1 MKLPQLVN
9 LSQVW
14 SCIRRDRSWCIA
26 TLRADLAKGENPRGY
41 LAAGTYNGGFLK
53 ITEVTEQVPDQAIE
67 NAIRSYHNRWPN
79 ESFSKLSPFE
89 FKSLYIIHRHYETT
103 MD

>member
-1 MKLPQLVN
+1 MKLPQQVN
-9 LSQVW
+9 LNQVW
-14 SCIRRDRSWCIA
+14 SCIRRDRSWCLA
-26 TLRADLAKGENPRGY
+26 TLRSALVESEKPRGY
-41 LAAGTYNGGFLK
+41 LPPGTYYGGFLK
-53 ITEVTEQVPDQAIE
+53 VTEVTDKVPEPAIE